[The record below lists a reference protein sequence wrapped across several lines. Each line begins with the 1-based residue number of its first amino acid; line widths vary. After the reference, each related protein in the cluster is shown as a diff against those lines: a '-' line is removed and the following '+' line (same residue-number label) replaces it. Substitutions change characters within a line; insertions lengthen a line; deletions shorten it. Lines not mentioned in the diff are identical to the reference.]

1 MKTTKTRRCSEID
14 NEFENLYKRLIRPPN
29 SNDMR
34 SDAFK
39 YSRLDDRTDQGRCLS
54 RRANKEAAAAAAAV
68 HYSPTP
74 LPMRRLWT
82 EGSKSTLSPP
92 SSWCSSSQGSHS
104 NLSTAIETENQ
115 AQQWSEASMHLSK
128 TDEHSA
134 WRARNPA
141 VLPVEVVC
149 IIDDDDDG
157 EDDEYEQDGES
168 KDENDNTVCD
178 DDDGLS
184 VHSGLSDAA
193 NSLCTQCL
201 ELYWRMRS
209 EMKPVTKTID
219 YDPSS
224 LSCDEWVLLKR
235 RLPRRFPR
243 TRGKLWNVL
252 RKVRNR
258 IEKQDQSNCD
268 GNHKERCCWPHVFLQ
283 RNLLRCTRKE
293 KFAKGKH
300 AKKKRERSPSSKVK
314 FKRAKQEEQN
324 DLIYEII
331 EVEEDRREP
340 GEERKETLRD
350 PLLIQDSD
358 DDNEVRRT
366 PSSDLSKSKR
376 PARFTELPSASWSA
390 RRVTERDTGR
400 KGLSVERRS
409 ATRKEGSESRGK
421 NKPPTPSRQSTSS
434 GNFSWLRT
442 GGFRSMLAKLEAP
455 QTTVV
460 KEIW

>member
-1 MKTTKTRRCSEID
+1 
-14 NEFENLYKRLIRPPN
+14 
-29 SNDMR
+29 MR
-34 SDAFK
+34 SDAFN
-39 YSRLDDRTDQGRCLS
+39 YSRLDDRTDQGRLLS
-54 RRANKEAAAAAAAV
+54 RRANKEAAAAATAEAV
-68 HYSPTP
+68 CYSPIL
-74 LPMRRLWT
+74 LPVRRLWT
-82 EGSKSTLSPP
+82 EGSNSTLSLN
-92 SSWCSSSQGSHS
+92 SSSCSSSQGSRS
-104 NLSTAIETENQ
+104 NLSVNIETENQ
-115 AQQWSEASMHLSK
+115 AQQGSEVSMHLGK

-134 WRARNPA
+134 WRARSPA
-141 VLPVEVVC
+141 VLPVEVIC
-149 IIDDDDDG
+149 ILDDDDDD
-157 EDDEYEQDGES
+157 DDEYEYEQEGES
-168 KDENDNTVCD
+168 KDENDNTLCD
-178 DDDGLS
+178 EDDCLS

-209 EMKPVTKTID
+209 EIKPVSKTID

-258 IEKQDQSNCD
+258 KERQGQSACD
-268 GNHKERCCWPHVFLQ
+268 GNQKERCCWPHVFLQ

-300 AKKKRERSPSSKVK
+300 AKKKIGRSPSSKVK
-314 FKRAKQEEQN
+314 FKRAKQEEQS

-331 EVEEDRREP
+331 EVKEDHREP
-340 GEERKETLRD
+340 GEERKTLGD

-358 DDNEVRRT
+358 EDNKVRRT
-366 PSSDLSKSKR
+366 QSSDLAKYNR
-376 PARFTELPSASWSA
+376 PARFTGPPSASRSA

-400 KGLSVERRS
+400 RG
-409 ATRKEGSESRGK
+409 TRKEGSESLFK
-421 NKPPTPSRQSTSS
+421 SKPPAPSSQPTSS

>member
-1 MKTTKTRRCSEID
+1 MDTHATYNKKRRG
-14 NEFENLYKRLIRPPN
+14 
-29 SNDMR
+29 
-34 SDAFK
+34 
-39 YSRLDDRTDQGRCLS
+39 GR
-54 RRANKEAAAAAAAV
+54 
-68 HYSPTP
+68 
-74 LPMRRLWT
+74 
-82 EGSKSTLSPP
+82 G
-92 SSWCSSSQGSHS
+92 G
-104 NLSTAIETENQ
+104 
-115 AQQWSEASMHLSK
+115 
-128 TDEHSA
+128 
-134 WRARNPA
+134 RNP
-141 VLPVEVVC
+141 PQG
-149 IIDDDDDG
+149 I
-157 EDDEYEQDGES
+157 
-168 KDENDNTVCD
+168 
-178 DDDGLS
+178 
-184 VHSGLSDAA
+184 H
-193 NSLCTQCL
+193 
-201 ELYWRMRS
+201 
-209 EMKPVTKTID
+209 
-219 YDPSS
+219 
-224 LSCDEWVLLKR
+224 
-235 RLPRRFPR
+235 
-243 TRGKLWNVL
+243 
-252 RKVRNR
+252 
-258 IEKQDQSNCD
+258 
-268 GNHKERCCWPHVFLQ
+268 

-314 FKRAKQEEQN
+314 FKRAKQEEKN

-421 NKPPTPSRQSTSS
+421 NKPPTLSRQSTSS